1 MKKIID
7 VDLHRG
13 KLVTFNIEVEGL
25 NYNDISGKFRVM
37 IDDIEFGFPTT
48 FKKDHEI
55 EVVIPSLYEF
65 IDINKRKI
73 KTLTAKLEIFTDC
86 HYFIP
91 WEGKL
96 KLTEKASVKV
106 KLNKSTTTKPKVK
119 TEMKDQE
126 VKEEMEIIVDDP
138 EEEVELPDP
147 KETKKTSKTESVKSS
162 LSSKS
167 VLLDESSK
175 SDYLDMLKNIDEK
188 GIRSYMK
195 RSGTTNERVQN
206 VILEQADNICKNSD
220 DKFEL
225 LKSVIKVMKKIK
237 EGDKDGV

>member
-25 NYNDISGKFRVM
+25 NYNDIGGKFRIL

-48 FKKDHEI
+48 FNEDHEI
-55 EVVIPSLYEF
+55 EVTIPSLYEF
-65 IDINKRKI
+65 IDDNKKRI
-73 KTLTAKLEIFTDC
+73 KTLSAKLEIFSDC
-86 HYFIP
+86 HYFVP
-91 WEGKL
+91 WEGEL

-106 KLNKSTTTKPKVK
+106 KLNKTTTTKPKVK

-138 EEEVELPDP
+138 EEEVELPHP
-147 KETKKTSKTESVKSS
+147 KETPKTEAVRSS
-162 LSSKS
+162 SNSKD

-175 SDYLDMLKNIDEK
+175 SDYLDMLKKIDET

-195 RSGTTNERVQN
+195 KAGTTNEKVQDI
-206 VILEQADNICKNSD
+206 ILEQADGICKDSD
-220 DKFEL
+220 NKFEL
-225 LKSVIKVMKKIK
+225 LKSVIKVMKSIK
-237 EGDKDGV
+237 QGDVNGLQMQ

>member
-1 MKKIID
+1 MNKIID

-25 NYNDISGKFRVM
+25 NYNDMSGKFRIL
-37 IDDIEFGFPTT
+37 IDDVEFGFPTT
-48 FKKDHEI
+48 FKKNHEI
-55 EVVIPSLYEF
+55 EVIIPSLYEF
-65 IDINKRKI
+65 LDKKRKS
-73 KTLTAKLEIFTDC
+73 KTINAKLEIFTDC

-106 KLNKSTTTKPKVK
+106 KLSKAKSTKPKVK
-119 TEMKDQE
+119 TEMKDQD
-126 VKEEMEIIVDDP
+126 VKEDMEVIVDDP
-138 EEEVELPDP
+138 EEEVQLP
-147 KETKKTSKTESVKSS
+147 KLKKKTPKTESAKIKSN
-162 LSSKS
+162 SKQ

-206 VILEQADNICKNSD
+206 IILEQADNICKNSD

-225 LKSVIKVMKKIK
+225 LKSVIKVMKNIK
-237 EGDKDGV
+237 DGNKDGV